1 MRVCTKREPRYVRKW
16 FGVGLKASLAQLEER
31 RSHNPKVVSSI
42 LTTRSFF
49 LSFFFCMEAKRDLGT
64 VILTKSITKKGELVG
79 KILEDGN
86 SVETNG
92 TTYTRFVFCSAVMFS
107 VNSWINS
114 VMYDSHDL
122 SNDYMDDN

>member
-1 MRVCTKREPRYVRKW
+1 
-16 FGVGLKASLAQLEER
+16 
-31 RSHNPKVVSSI
+31 
-42 LTTRSFF
+42 
-49 LSFFFCMEAKRDLGT
+49 MEGKRDLGT
-64 VILTKSITKKGELVG
+64 VILTKSITKKEELVG

-92 TTYTRFVFCSAVMFS
+92 TTYSRFAFCSIVTRS
-107 VNSWINS
+107 VNLWINS

>member
-1 MRVCTKREPRYVRKW
+1 
-16 FGVGLKASLAQLEER
+16 
-31 RSHNPKVVSSI
+31 
-42 LTTRSFF
+42 
-49 LSFFFCMEAKRDLGT
+49 MEGKRDLGT

-92 TTYTRFVFCSAVMFS
+92 TTYRRFVFCSS
-107 VNSWINS
+107 VTCSVHSWINS
-114 VMYDSHDL
+114 VKYDSHDL

>member
-1 MRVCTKREPRYVRKW
+1 M
-16 FGVGLKASLAQLEER
+16 
-31 RSHNPKVVSSI
+31 
-42 LTTRSFF
+42 
-49 LSFFFCMEAKRDLGT
+49 GT